1 MEIYKGSLQLTVQA
15 KLSAKGFLHFLQR
28 NIFAE
33 NVLTPSGA
41 TLSNQRTNNV
51 HAFFNG

>member
-33 NVLTPSGA
+33 WSDFVQSEDK
-41 TLSNQRTNNV
+41 QR
-51 HAFFNG
+51 ARLF